1 MSECLF
7 CKIRDGEIPGDIV
20 YENDRILAFNDINP
34 VAPTHILIIPKEH
47 ISTLNDLEKNH
58 TQTMGELFL
67 VAKEIASKEGLSESG
82 YRTIFNCNEHGQQT
96 VFHIHLHLIHH
107 HQTIHPADLLL
118 KYLQLP
124 YTAFLH
130 DIQYLNDHNFG
141 FSNPI
146 L

>member
-20 YENDRILAFNDINP
+20 YENDRILVFNDINP

-67 VAKEIASKEGLSESG
+67 VAKEIASIYKYPKIIMDVKSSKVFFDEVKKFGCDPIMYKTGHSPIKEKMKE
-82 YRTIFNCNEHGQQT
+82 
-96 VFHIHLHLIHH
+96 
-107 HQTIHPADLLL
+107 L
-118 KYLQLP
+118 K
-124 YTAFLH
+124 
-130 DIQYLNDHNFG
+130 
-141 FSNPI
+141 
-146 L
+146 